1 VTREQVNQ
9 DYHSIAGVA
18 FLSWPDF
25 LLGLDAEG
33 NGTAPFALASS
44 NVFLSTDLPG
54 LFGRAY
60 RVWETH
66 AFVQDDFKVSPRLTL
81 NLGFRFDRLGH
92 FSDAL
97 GRNGS
102 LNPNLLDPNPP
113 PGGTLQGYVVPSN
126 YSGGTIPPGVTQS
139 DNEFAVKGNGQ
150 NTSNPR
156 LGLAWQL
163 PHTNRMVLRAGYGIY
178 RSRYTGTVFVQLV
191 NNPPF
196 ALSRFRVFAA
206 NAAATEAAPFPLE
219 PVNLP
224 SFPSYS
230 PATALTTKILDQ
242 GFRPP
247 MMQEYSLGTQ
257 TQVPGDMVLEV
268 GYSGARGLHLIR
280 ERSINQAGAASPT
293 NPIRGETT
301 NTLSNVML
309 RVPFQGWD
317 PANFVQIESAGAS
330 WYNALLVSLNK
341 RFSHGVQ
348 AQVSYTFSKNLT
360 TDPLTSV
367 GANGGF
373 SNGDQ
378 NDPKERYG
386 PDYFVREHRLI
397 ANYTYQFPSPKNLF
411 SLPGRIFGGWGVA
424 GVTTFQ
430 SGHKLLVVFSPN
442 GRNVFGQTA
451 DRASLSGVCP
461 PGHYLTPG
469 SVTSNLNNYI
479 NSTCFAEPA
488 PFSADDP
495 MGLGFGNSGVGIFD
509 GPGQNNFDLS
519 LTKSFPFR
527 WPREDSSLEFRSEFF
542 NAFNHPQ
549 FCDPDVQL
557 NSPTFGQISCTSVA
571 PRIIQFALKFS
582 F

>member
-1 VTREQVNQ
+1 
-9 DYHSIAGVA
+9 
-18 FLSWPDF
+18 
-25 LLGLDAEG
+25 
-33 NGTAPFALASS
+33 
-44 NVFLSTDLPG
+44 
-54 LFGRAY
+54 
-60 RVWETH
+60 
-66 AFVQDDFKVSPRLTL
+66 
-81 NLGFRFDRLGH
+81 
-92 FSDAL
+92 
-97 GRNGS
+97 
-102 LNPNLLDPNPP
+102 
-113 PGGTLQGYVVPSN
+113 
-126 YSGGTIPPGVTQS
+126 
-139 DNEFAVKGNGQ
+139 
-150 NTSNPR
+150 
-156 LGLAWQL
+156 
-163 PHTNRMVLRAGYGIY
+163 
-178 RSRYTGTVFVQLV
+178 
-191 NNPPF
+191 
-196 ALSRFRVFAA
+196 
-206 NAAATEAAPFPLE
+206 
-219 PVNLP
+219 
-224 SFPSYS
+224 
-230 PATALTTKILDQ
+230 
-242 GFRPP
+242 
-247 MMQEYSLGTQ
+247 
-257 TQVPGDMVLEV
+257 
-268 GYSGARGLHLIR
+268 
-280 ERSINQAGAASPT
+280 
-293 NPIRGETT
+293 
-301 NTLSNVML
+301 VML

-317 PANFVQIESAGAS
+317 PANLVQIESAGAS

-341 RFSHGVQ
+341 RLSHGVQ
-348 AQVSYTFSKNLT
+348 AQASYTFSRNLT
-360 TDPLTSV
+360 TDLLTSV

-378 NDPKERYG
+378 NDPKKRYG

-451 DRASLSGVCP
+451 DRASLSGACP
-461 PGHYLTPG
+461 PGHYRTPG

-495 MGLGFGNSGVGIFD
+495 MGLGFGNSGVGFFD